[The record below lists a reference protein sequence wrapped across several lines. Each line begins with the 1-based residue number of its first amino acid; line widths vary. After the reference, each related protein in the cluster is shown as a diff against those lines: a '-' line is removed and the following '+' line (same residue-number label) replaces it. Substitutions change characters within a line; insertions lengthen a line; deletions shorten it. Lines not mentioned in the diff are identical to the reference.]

1 MPSFRIALEME
12 IKNKRDLVKKKCLNC
27 SLILQGENKI
37 PADSSYRNDVL
48 ASVKTSDAPSFP
60 LAFARLFKEMHRKAE
75 CFDG

>member
-1 MPSFRIALEME
+1 MP
-12 IKNKRDLVKKKCLNC
+12 KLNC

-37 PADSSYRNDVL
+37 PADSSYHSDVL
-48 ASVKTSDAPSFP
+48 ASVKISDAPSFP